1 MERRRFLK
9 SMVAVPVLATL
20 PSALRDAIAAG
31 RADGWRTY
39 EVVTRVEIAS
49 PSGISRA
56 WIPLPYAV
64 KTDWH
69 NPLGNKWTGN
79 GQMKVVED
87 GKYGAQMLYAEWKS
101 GEKAP
106 VAEVTSRFATRD
118 REVDFSKPGSG
129 AAGLSAA

>member
-1 MERRRFLK
+1 MERRKFLQ
-9 SMVAVPVLATL
+9 STMAVPVLATV
-20 PSALRDAIAAG
+20 PFALRDAVAAARG
-31 RADGWRTY
+31 DGWRTY
-39 EVVTRVEIAS
+39 EIVTKVEVAN
-49 PSGISRA
+49 PSAVSRA
-56 WIPLPYAV
+56 WVPLPYAV

-69 NPLGNKWTGN
+69 NPMGNKWTGN

-87 GKYGAQMLYAEWKS
+87 GKYGAQMLYVEWGP